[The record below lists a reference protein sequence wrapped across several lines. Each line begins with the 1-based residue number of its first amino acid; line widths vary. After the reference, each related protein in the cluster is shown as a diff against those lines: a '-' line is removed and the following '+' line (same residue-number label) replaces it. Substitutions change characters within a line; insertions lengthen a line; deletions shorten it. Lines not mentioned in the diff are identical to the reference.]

1 MKSGTQLR
9 LDKTGKGILT
19 VLRHLNRC
27 QEVRGRLG
35 SMLHRNAGG
44 KVAFATL

>member
-27 QEVRGRLG
+27 QEVRDCLLR
-35 SMLHRNAGG
+35 A
-44 KVAFATL
+44 